1 MGFFRS
7 SVASRS
13 LSCEAVAGALRV
25 RLGGACANPYMDV
38 IAVRESDK
46 NALWVSAM
54 GDGLAVRGMRK
65 FIQAKY
71 RAWRSL

>member
-1 MGFFRS
+1 
-7 SVASRS
+7 
-13 LSCEAVAGALRV
+13 
-25 RLGGACANPYMDV
+25 MDV